1 MKNMRKDG
9 VADRWSWK
17 WPRYA
22 MEVIV
27 VVALA
32 GCSGAARKELPVPI
46 QFSVRAT
53 QSANPSVSGRPSP
66 VVVSIYELRNSAGFL
81 AADFMS
87 LMRDDRSALG
97 EDRVARQ
104 EYVLQ
109 PGETRLVR
117 RRSDLSTRF
126 IGVIAGYRDVEGSV
140 WRAIAPIPAP
150 NQAGMLW
157 SGGASPE
164 RRLLI
169 TVDQRAV
176 TVVDEADE
184 GERQQQ

>member
-1 MKNMRKDG
+1 MRKPNSG
-9 VADRWSWK
+9 IGWSLGL
-17 WPRYA
+17 YIYVFV
-22 MEVIV
+22 VIV
-27 VVALA
+27 LAALA
-32 GCSGAARKELPVPI
+32 GCSGATRKELPVPI
-46 QFSVRAT
+46 QFSLRAT
-53 QSANPSVSGRPSP
+53 PNANPSVSGRPSP

-87 LMRDDRSALG
+87 LIRDDRAALG
-97 EDRVARQ
+97 EDRLARQ

-126 IGVIAGYRDVEGSV
+126 IGVVAGYRDMEGSV
-140 WRAIAPIPAP
+140 WRAIAAIPAP

-157 SGGASPE
+157 SGSASPE

-169 TVDQRAV
+169 TIDQRAI
-176 TVVDEADE
+176 TVVEEAGE
-184 GERQQQ
+184 GERQLQ

>member
-1 MKNMRKDG
+1 MDNEKPKTILSIYRLIYAFG
-9 VADRWSWK
+9 VIAL
-17 WPRYA
+17 
-22 MEVIV
+22 
-27 VVALA
+27 VALA
-32 GCSGAARKELPVPI
+32 GCSGATRKELPVPI
-46 QFSVRAT
+46 QYSLRAT
-53 QSANPSVSGRPSP
+53 PTANPSVSGRSSP

-87 LMRDDRSALG
+87 LIRDDRSVLG
-97 EDRVARQ
+97 EDRLARQ

-126 IGVIAGYRDVEGSV
+126 IGVVVGYRDMEGSV
-140 WRAIAPIPAP
+140 WRSIVPIPAP

-157 SGGASPE
+157 SGSASPE

-169 TVDQRAV
+169 TVDQKVV
-176 TVVDEADE
+176 TVLDEADE
-184 GERQQQ
+184 GERQLR

>member
-1 MKNMRKDG
+1 
-9 VADRWSWK
+9 
-17 WPRYA
+17 
-22 MEVIV
+22 
-27 VVALA
+27 
-32 GCSGAARKELPVPI
+32 
-46 QFSVRAT
+46 
-53 QSANPSVSGRPSP
+53 
-66 VVVSIYELRNSAGFL
+66 
-81 AADFMS
+81 MS
-87 LMRDDRSALG
+87 LIRDDRSVLG
-97 EDRVARQ
+97 EDRLARQ

-126 IGVIAGYRDVEGSV
+126 IGVVVGYRDMEGSV
-140 WRAIAPIPAP
+140 WRSIAPIPAP

-157 SGGASPE
+157 SGSASPE

-169 TVDQRAV
+169 TVNQRAV

>member
-1 MKNMRKDG
+1 MHKEQRRGGLYLDLCVYVLSM
-9 VADRWSWK
+9 
-17 WPRYA
+17 
-22 MEVIV
+22 IV
-27 VVALA
+27 LGALA
-32 GCSGAARKELPVPI
+32 GCSGVTRKELPVPI
-46 QFSVRAT
+46 QFSLRAT
-53 QSANPSVSGRPSP
+53 QNTNPSVSGRPSP
-66 VVVSIYELRNSAGFL
+66 VVVSIYELRNSASFL

-87 LMRDDRSALG
+87 LIRDDRSVLG
-97 EDRVARQ
+97 EDRLARQ

-126 IGVIAGYRDVEGSV
+126 IGVVVGYRDMEGSV
-140 WRAIAPIPAP
+140 WRSIAPIPAP

-157 SGGASPE
+157 SGSASPE

-169 TVDQRAV
+169 TVNQRAV